1 MREQSPQRR
10 KLYLLADELGLNRVE
25 RLEIARYLLRRDV
38 TSFKNLDEDQVL
50 RMLDALEGFGL
61 VVEQYRQRP
70 TPQTDPPSPDVG
82 AD

>member
-38 TSFKNLDEDQVL
+38 TSFKSLDEDQVL
-50 RMLDALEGFGL
+50 RMLDAFEGTLLVLE
-61 VVEQYRQRP
+61 QIRQRV
-70 TPQTDPPSPDVG
+70 TTLEASTSQ
-82 AD
+82 